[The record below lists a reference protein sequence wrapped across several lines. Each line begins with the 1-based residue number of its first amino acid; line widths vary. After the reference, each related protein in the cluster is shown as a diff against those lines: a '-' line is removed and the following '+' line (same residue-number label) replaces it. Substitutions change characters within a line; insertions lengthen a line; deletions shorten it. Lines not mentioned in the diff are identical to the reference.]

1 MRAGFARQTITPQ
14 KSMHMAGF
22 DRRKDPSVGTLDELE
37 VCVLALEGELGFPFV
52 MCVFD
57 LLGTDSTLCIHVRQ
71 AVASKLEIPAER
83 IWVLAT
89 HTHSA
94 PTGHFSEYQSYD
106 VMYVDYLTKQAV
118 SAAAQALKN
127 LQQVSVSTAL
137 TRATDIASLRNRG
150 REGSHFPMPLP
161 LIFLGDHVLA
171 RITCHPT
178 VLDEK
183 NLLYSRDLPGQLR
196 DGLSRG
202 RSCLVINGPCA
213 DLSTRFTRKASNPE
227 ELQRLGCILTDAVQN
242 AGSQIDP
249 SQSVQPQSDSDFG
262 KEIKTAE
269 RVIYLSRSAS
279 LRGEQKDA
287 ILTALR
293 QKAAA
298 CTDLQAL
305 REYDSRIA
313 VLERSAVEAEKNRMI
328 RIGAVNLGGTIRVGV
343 PCEVDYADG
352 SDLEYTLS
360 QIAEQDVHL
369 VCYAFGYDGYL
380 PSGAPLSAESSY
392 EDIAS
397 RYLPESREQVW
408 ECAKQCVMDVM

>member
-1 MRAGFARQTITPQ
+1 MRAGFARQTITPE

-22 DRRKDPSVGTLDELE
+22 DRRKDPSVGTLDGLE
-37 VCVLALEGELGFPFV
+37 VCVLALEGQLGLPFL

-57 LLGTDSTLCIHVRQ
+57 LLGTDSNLCIHIRE
-71 AVASKLEIPAER
+71 AVASQLEIPAER

-94 PTGHFSEYQSYD
+94 PTGHFSGYQSYD
-106 VMYVDYLTKQAV
+106 VMYVDYLTEQAV
-118 SAAAQALKN
+118 SAAVQAMEN
-127 LQQVSVSTAL
+127 LQPAAVSTAL
-137 TRATDIASLRNRG
+137 AQATGIASLRNRG
-150 REGSHFPMPLP
+150 REGSNFSMPLP
-161 LIFLGDHVLA
+161 LVFLGEHVLA
-171 RITCHPT
+171 RISCHPT

-196 DGLSRG
+196 DGLSPS

-213 DLSTRFTRKASNPE
+213 DLSTRFTRHASNTE
-227 ELQRLGCILTDAVQN
+227 ELTRLGRILTEAVRT
-242 AGSQIDP
+242 A
-249 SQSVQPQSDSDFG
+249 QPQSVSDFG
-262 KEIKTAE
+262 REIKTAE
-269 RVIYLSRSAS
+269 RVVYLSRSAS
-279 LRGEQKDA
+279 LRGEEKDA

-313 VLERSAVEAEKNRMI
+313 VLERSAVGAEKNRMI
-328 RIGAVNLGGTIRVGV
+328 RIGAVHFGGIILVGV
-343 PCEVDYADG
+343 PFEVDYADG
-352 SDLEYTLS
+352 SDLEYILS
-360 QIAEQDVHL
+360 QIAGQDVHL
-369 VCYAFGYDGYL
+369 VCYTFGYDGYL
-380 PSGAPLSAESSY
+380 PSGAPLTAESSY

-408 ECAKQCVMDVM
+408 ECAKQCVMDVI

>member
-1 MRAGFARQTITPQ
+1 
-14 KSMHMAGF
+14 MHMAGF
-22 DRRKDPSVGTLDELE
+22 DRRKDPSVGTLDGLE
-37 VCVLALEGELGFPFV
+37 VCVLTLEDQLGFPFL

-57 LLGTDSTLCIHVRQ
+57 LLGTDSNLCIHVRE
-71 AVASKLEIPAER
+71 AVASQLEIPVER

-94 PTGHFSEYQSYD
+94 PTGHFSGYQSYD
-106 VMYVDYLTKQAV
+106 VRYVDYLTEQAV
-118 SAAAQALKN
+118 SAAVQAFEN
-127 LQQVSVSTAL
+127 LQPAAVSTAL
-137 TRATDIASLRNRG
+137 VQATGIASLRNRG
-150 REGSHFPMPLP
+150 REGSDFPMPLP
-161 LIFLGDHVLA
+161 LVFLGENVLA
-171 RITCHPT
+171 RISCHPT

-213 DLSTRFTRKASNPE
+213 DLSTRFTRQASNAE
-227 ELQRLGCILTDAVQN
+227 ELKRLGRILTDTVRTAK
-242 AGSQIDP
+242 P
-249 SQSVQPQSDSDFG
+249 QSVCDFG
-262 KEIKTAE
+262 KEIKTSE

-279 LRGEQKDA
+279 LRGEKKDA
-287 ILTALR
+287 LLAALR

-313 VLERSAVEAEKNRMI
+313 VLERSDVGAEKNRMI
-328 RIGAVNLGGTIRVGV
+328 RIGAVNFGGTILVGV
-343 PCEVDYADG
+343 PFEVDYADG

-369 VCYAFGYDGYL
+369 VCYTFGYDGYL

-397 RYLPESREQVW
+397 RYLPQSREQVW
-408 ECAKQCVMDVM
+408 ECAKQCVMDVI

>member
-1 MRAGFARQTITPQ
+1 MRVGFARQTITPE

-22 DRRKDPSVGTLDELE
+22 DRRKAPSVGTLDELE
-37 VCVLALEGELGFPFV
+37 VCVLALEGQLGFPFL

-57 LLGTDSTLCIHVRQ
+57 LLGTDSNLCSHVRE
-71 AVASKLEIPAER
+71 AVASKLEIPMER

-94 PTGHFSEYQSYD
+94 PTGHFSGYQSYD
-106 VMYVDYLTKQAV
+106 VMYVDDLTEKAV
-118 SAAAQALKN
+118 SAAVQALDN
-127 LQQVSVSTAL
+127 LQPVTVSTAL
-137 TRATDIASLRNRG
+137 AQVTGIASLRNRG
-150 REGSHFPMPLP
+150 REGSDFPMPLP
-161 LIFLGDHVLA
+161 LVFLGEHVLA

-196 DGLSRG
+196 DGLSQG

-213 DLSTRFTRKASNPE
+213 NLSTRFTRRASNAE
-227 ELQRLGCILTDAVQN
+227 ELKRLGNILIDAVRTAKPQN
-242 AGSQIDP
+242 
-249 SQSVQPQSDSDFG
+249 VCDFG
-262 KEIKTAE
+262 TEIKTAE

-279 LRGEQKDA
+279 LRGETKDA

-313 VLERSAVEAEKNRMI
+313 VLERSDVEAEKNRMI
-328 RIGAVNLGGTIRVGV
+328 RIGAVNFGATILVGV
-343 PCEVDYADG
+343 PFEVDYADG
-352 SDLEYTLS
+352 ADLEYTLS
-360 QIAEQDVHL
+360 QIAGQDVHL
-369 VCYAFGYDGYL
+369 VCYTFGYDGYL

-408 ECAKQCVMDVM
+408 ECAKQCVMDVI

>member
-1 MRAGFARQTITPQ
+1 MRAGFARQTITPE

-37 VCVLALEGELGFPFV
+37 VCVLALEGQLGFPFL

-57 LLGTDSTLCIHVRQ
+57 LLGTDSNLCSHVRE
-71 AVASKLEIPAER
+71 AVASKLEIPMER

-94 PTGHFSEYQSYD
+94 PTGHFYGYQSYD
-106 VMYVDYLTKQAV
+106 VMYVDYLTEQAV
-118 SAAAQALKN
+118 SAAVQALDN
-127 LQQVSVSTAL
+127 LQPVTVSTAL
-137 TRATDIASLRNRG
+137 AQVTGIASLRNRG
-150 REGSHFPMPLP
+150 REGSHFSMPLP
-161 LIFLGDHVLA
+161 LVFLGEHVLA
-171 RITCHPT
+171 RISCHPT

-213 DLSTRFTRKASNPE
+213 DLSTRFTRRASNAE
-227 ELQRLGCILTDAVQN
+227 ELKRLGHILTDAVRT
-242 AGSQIDP
+242 AK
-249 SQSVQPQSDSDFG
+249 PQRVFDFG

-279 LRGEQKDA
+279 LRGETKDA

-313 VLERSAVEAEKNRMI
+313 VLERSDVGAEKNRMI
-328 RIGAVNLGGTIRVGV
+328 RIGAVNFGGTILVGV
-343 PCEVDYADG
+343 PFEVDYADG

-360 QIAEQDVHL
+360 QIAGQDVHL
-369 VCYAFGYDGYL
+369 VCYTFGYDGYL

-397 RYLPESREQVW
+397 RYLPQSREQVW
-408 ECAKQCVMDVM
+408 ECAKQCVMDVI